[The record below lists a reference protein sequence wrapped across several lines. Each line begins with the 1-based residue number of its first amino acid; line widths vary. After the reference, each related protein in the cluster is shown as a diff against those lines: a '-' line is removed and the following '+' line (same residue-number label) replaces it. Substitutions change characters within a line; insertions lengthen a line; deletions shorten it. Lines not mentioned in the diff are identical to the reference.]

1 MIHNSKGVDIHSD
14 TPTEVLHTFLLG
26 VVKYWWGQT
35 VHILSDS
42 KRMNLLQSRLASLD
56 TCGLN
61 APSFD
66 AAYMC
71 HYKGGLIGKHFKS
84 LAQLMPFV
92 TYDIVPEPVLNGWI
106 TIGHLVVY
114 LWHTRINDIDK
125 YLDNL
130 TQTIDDFL
138 SIVAQCAPSII
149 IHKPKFHFLIHL
161 PMYIRRFGPAIAF
174 STERYESFNHVFR
187 LCSIH
192 SNKKAPSR
200 DTCKWFGVHDVV
212 KHVSLGG
219 YWFDE
224 SSRKW
229 CRAGSMIMDHIESD
243 DKHASYLGLS
253 ITKDSE
259 KSRRSVELP
268 PKRKGLPTLKWSK
281 TVSSSHIQGTF
292 KAGDECRQFHQ
303 AVSMIAENGDKIPL
317 ETAVIVTIDD
327 KVRHFYCPLY
337 WHSLMTLA
345 TCWESL

>member
-1 MIHNSKGVDIHSD
+1 MRINDLCWKGVDIHSD

-42 KRMNLLQSRLASLD
+42 KCMNLLQSRLASLD
-56 TCGLN
+56 TSGLN

-106 TIGHLVVY
+106 AIGRLVVY

-138 SIVAQCAPSII
+138 SIAAQCAPSII

-161 PMYIRRFGPAIAF
+161 PMYIRCFGPAIAF
-174 STERYESFNHVFR
+174 STERYESFNHVFC

-200 DTCKWFGVHDVV
+200 DTCKWFRVHNVI

-224 SSRKW
+224 SSYKW
-229 CRAGSMIMDHIESD
+229 C
-243 DKHASYLGLS
+243 
-253 ITKDSE
+253 
-259 KSRRSVELP
+259 
-268 PKRKGLPTLKWSK
+268 
-281 TVSSSHIQGTF
+281 
-292 KAGDECRQFHQ
+292 
-303 AVSMIAENGDKIPL
+303 
-317 ETAVIVTIDD
+317 
-327 KVRHFYCPLY
+327 
-337 WHSLMTLA
+337 
-345 TCWESL
+345 